1 MEFLYEYYYFSV
13 YRSGNVSKF
22 IDLLEFLISN
32 IYSKAFDIMNEHSS
46 LYTVNFARA
55 FHSNGKYVV

>member
-13 YRSGNVSKF
+13 YRSGNVS
-22 IDLLEFLISN
+22 N
-32 IYSKAFDIMNEHSS
+32 INSKAFDIMNEHSS